1 MVCPGEVDE
10 LKPGF
15 LRSHGPLQVSDG
27 CRSSVFPCRIH
38 LVQNGLPPLDAGAEQ
53 PFDGADVVVT
63 GGRAGQVASVG
74 DGAGGLHQEAADVD
88 DGHVAAG
95 TTRPPG
101 RCRSFVS
108 QKAMRSSP
116 NSRTRTQDWRHGALI
131 AALLAV
137 PVTHRPERNAP
148 AGVFPRVR
156 FPGSTGSDRATLGE
170 RTCRHQC
177 RR

>member
-1 MVCPGEVDE
+1 M
-10 LKPGF
+10 
-15 LRSHGPLQVSDG
+15 
-27 CRSSVFPCRIH
+27 
-38 LVQNGLPPLDAGAEQ
+38 
-53 PFDGADVVVT
+53 
-63 GGRAGQVASVG
+63 
-74 DGAGGLHQEAADVD
+74 D

-156 FPGSTGSDRATLGE
+156 FLSSTGSEVPRVLTELPLANELVDTSAVAEADVDVAAGVDPTAVAGTAAVE
-170 RTCRHQC
+170 A
-177 RR
+177 